1 MVRELE
7 DGSDHSFGDWPPSH
21 FEVGPTGV
29 YTIWRGADFLYAGMS
44 YVHRSDTANQQAKG
58 VFGRLAYHASGR
70 RSGDQF
76 CIYICD
82 RFVVPRLSAED
93 MAELAQGARILD
105 LRTREFIR
113 EHLRYR
119 VAVTSS
125 GIEARALESFLRR
138 EGLPR
143 AGRPAIN
150 P

>member
-1 MVRELE
+1 MVQELE

-58 VFGRLAYHASGR
+58 VFGRLASHASGR

-82 RFVVPRLSAED
+82 RFVVPTLSAED

-125 GIEARALESFLRR
+125 GTEARALESLVRR
-138 EGLPR
+138 DGLPR